1 MGTAAMNVGNVTNT
15 GRGRQGILASVGP
28 QQINRRQAQ
37 AWRRLTTP
45 MRPPAIASGEERSLF
60 QVVLGQINR
69 ELCNESRAAPVR
81 AKSARIDRCEGAVEP
96 SILSARKRVTIA
108 LVQIGV
114 IVAQVERELLPGEG
128 EAGIPVRVALVGHAA
143 NQRIKASSWKHSI
156 CCGNAIERIS
166 GAQPPMANVSG
177 YEPADPTGE
186 DTGKNIL
193 RRAARPSAV
202 RTRVEN

>member
-1 MGTAAMNVGNVTNT
+1 MLRVPEGA
-15 GRGRQGILASVGP
+15 GREFWQSAGP

-45 MRPPAIASGEERSLF
+45 MRPPAIAGGEERSLF

-69 ELCNESRAAPVR
+69 ELGDESRAAPVR
-81 AKSARIDRCEGAVEP
+81 AKSTGIDRREGAVEP
-96 SILSARKRVTIA
+96 RILSARKRVTVA

-114 IVAQVERELLPGEG
+114 VVAQVERELLPGEG
-128 EAGIPVRVALVGHAA
+128 EAGIPVRVALVGEAS
-143 NQRIKASSWKHSI
+143 RECPRASSWKHPI

-186 DTGKNIL
+186 DRRKNIL

-202 RTRVEN
+202 RT

>member
-69 ELCNESRAAPVR
+69 ELCNERRTAPVR
-81 AKSARIDRCEGAVEP
+81 AKSARIDRREGAVKP
-96 SILSARKRVTIA
+96 RILGARERIAVA

-114 IVAQVERELLPGEG
+114 EVAQVERELLPGKCN
-128 EAGIPVRVALVGHAA
+128 ANVPVGVAL
-143 NQRIKASSWKHSI
+143 
-156 CCGNAIERIS
+156 
-166 GAQPPMANVSG
+166 
-177 YEPADPTGE
+177 
-186 DTGKNIL
+186 
-193 RRAARPSAV
+193 
-202 RTRVEN
+202 